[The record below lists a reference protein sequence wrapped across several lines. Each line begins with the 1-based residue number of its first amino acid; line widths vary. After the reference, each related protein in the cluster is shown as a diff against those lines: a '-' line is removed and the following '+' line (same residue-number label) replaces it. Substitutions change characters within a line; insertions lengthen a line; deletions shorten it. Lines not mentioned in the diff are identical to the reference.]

1 MSPEQIEAMAAAARK
16 TLQHY
21 VNRIASQQ
29 ARRMQESWR
38 KAP

>member
-1 MSPEQIEAMAAAARK
+1 MNPDQIEAMAAAARK

-29 ARRMQESWR
+29 ARRMLESWR
-38 KAP
+38 RAS